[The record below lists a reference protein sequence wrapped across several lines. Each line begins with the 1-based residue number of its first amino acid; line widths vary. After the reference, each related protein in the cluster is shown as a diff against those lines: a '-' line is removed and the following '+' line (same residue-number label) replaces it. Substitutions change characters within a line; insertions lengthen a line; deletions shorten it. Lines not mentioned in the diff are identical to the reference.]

1 MGLVRKR
8 LLGQQRAIASWL
20 LAFVAVFCFGM
31 LAGKMGVALPQVASD
46 SAHVRGLDVVK
57 AGLAVLAMSLIF
69 FEMKRAGEKRFV
81 AEKWKRFI
89 GVTMGVAGIILY
101 FNSFK
106 FGYPKYF
113 HRWDQYHYYMGAKY
127 FPEIGYDG
135 LYKCSTIAQDDIG
148 KVSVDVEGNGK
159 FRSFDLRAEVRKGDK
174 KIRNLGGDN
183 LLIKV
188 DDLLANPSIC
198 KDRFSPERWEEY
210 KKDVTFFSTQC
221 YVDSYWTQM
230 QQDHGYNPPPVW
242 TLAGYYL
249 GNWVPTT
256 VRNMQALAAIDVA
269 YLLATFIAIYW
280 AFGWRVFAIAGIFF
294 GCQSSA
300 PFLWTGGALLRQ
312 DWLFFFVFAA
322 CLARKRYFALAGA
335 SLVYSALLRVFP
347 GLAVVG
353 WLIVAGLHMVYLQH
367 VPGASW
373 FRRIRFRGM
382 APNHLRMLIGGTAA
396 AVILIGSSAAVVGTD
411 SYTKFFKHTIEVHDK
426 TPLTN
431 HMGLR
436 VILGHDMGFEGSG
449 RMRYSK
455 DGSKTDPFEGWKSA
469 RVKRYN
475 DYKPVAYT
483 VFATS
488 LLASILV
495 MRRTKSMWVAQALGG
510 IWIILGS
517 QLTCYYYS
525 YMLLLAV
532 LSKVRRS
539 TEIFLLGMA
548 VMSQVGWRSIGY
560 NDDRYMYLSLIS
572 LLVSY
577 VVMFMLAPRELPNW
591 NPRKA
596 NLKWYD
602 KLSGARLGT
611 LVSLPPGLVMLV
623 MGAIRQDYSTI
634 LMAAVPVLGGVGLW
648 LYAESLA
655 KRPKPNSPS
664 PTVSAKSPSFEAA

>member
-89 GVTMGVAGIILY
+89 GVTMGVAGIVLY

-159 FRSFDLRAEVRKGDK
+159 FRNFDLKAEVRKSDK

-249 GNWVPTT
+249 GNWVPTS

-280 AFGWRVFAIAGIFF
+280 AFGWRVFSIAGIFF

-312 DWLFFFVFAA
+312 DWLFFFVFSA

-335 SLVYSALLRVFP
+335 SLVYAALLRVFP
-347 GLAVVG
+347 GLAVAG
-353 WLIVAGLHMVYLQH
+353 WLIVAGLHIFRHKRMHKDH
-367 VPGASW
+367 V
-373 FRRIRFRGM
+373 
-382 APNHLRMLIGGTAA
+382 RMLIGGTAA

-548 VMSQVGWRSIGY
+548 AMSQVGWRSIGY
-560 NDDRYMYLSLIS
+560 NDDRYMYLTLIS

-655 KRPKPNSPS
+655 NRPKPTSPS